1 VQGREGSGNLALMSA
16 PAADTGE
23 GAAGDLRRA
32 RLALATGSLAFVLGT
47 VNVTVTNVAFAD
59 IAASFPSASDAM
71 VGWIL
76 TGYALAFASTMLVGG
91 RLADRYGRLLI
102 FRIGLFGLLAS
113 SLIAGLAP
121 TIELLLI
128 ARAAQAIC
136 GALTVPSSLS
146 LVLAQFPPSKQASVV
161 GLWAAA
167 GMVASGLSPGLA
179 AIILEVGSWRW
190 LYLVLVPIA
199 GLGLIGSTRYM
210 SETFERDLSKPLD
223 LLGVGLGSGAVF
235 FVVLATLQ
243 GRSWGWGSTA
253 TVACFAL
260 GVALLPAFLFRSN
273 RHPEPLFDPKLFKIR
288 SYAVANI
295 AVSLSMV
302 GALTSWFL
310 WPYFLNGVWGYSKL
324 GIGLAFT
331 PSPIIS
337 GGVAVLGGRWADK
350 HGFRGML
357 TVAAVIAS
365 GGGFWLWAFLDE
377 DVEFWFAFFPAT
389 VFFGLGMGILASQ
402 LNSAALRDIPGQSI
416 ATANGVHQSLRYAI
430 GGIGVAVALAVL
442 GGTQDVAR
450 YDFLWLLL
458 GALQILVV
466 PVVWFGYPRGQK
478 GSEAAASVL
487 APAPVAASA
496 PPPEPALA
504 TSATAKRFEPGWDP
518 APDPRELLDSPR
530 AWIVTIGGSIANGVA
545 FGVLYTFGAFI
556 QAMGDELDADL
567 GPTALV
573 FGITMFLFFGTG
585 ALSGRWSDRY
595 GPSPL
600 IFVGGLLFCGGLVAT
615 SFVNAIWQ
623 GYLVYGIGAG
633 FGGGL
638 FSAPLFAVTASW
650 FVKHR
655 SLAQGVA
662 ATGPGIGT
670 LLLVPYAGY
679 LIDGLGW
686 RQSYRSLAVI
696 AGVAF
701 AVALLMVR
709 RPPVQAA
716 GDAGDHVRRVV
727 RTRQF
732 RLLTISGCCMSIAL
746 IGAFAFIIT
755 FAQAEGVSASGARWL
770 VSIVGASSII
780 GRIAIT
786 GMANRLGSVRLLQM
800 CLFTQPLAYL
810 VWLLAGG
817 NYGLLVVFAVILGI
831 SYGGFVALMG
841 DVTAHLFGLVGIG
854 AVLGLVYMASGV
866 GSLIGPSMAGFLAD
880 ASSGRTLPLATIL
893 AITIFGASVLSR
905 LGTGPVHWGDPAPRL
920 TAISTAQ
927 VHTAIA
933 IPEAASTNGHG
944 GDGHNGQNGLNGRV
958 GNGRVGN
965 GHGGNGVFIDLP
977 AEESPRD
984 GQPIV

>member
-1 VQGREGSGNLALMSA
+1 
-16 PAADTGE
+16 
-23 GAAGDLRRA
+23 
-32 RLALATGSLAFVLGT
+32 VLGT

-59 IAASFPSASDAM
+59 IARSFGSASDALL
-71 VGWIL
+71 GWIL

-91 RLADRYGRLLI
+91 RLADRYGRLLV
-102 FRIGLFGLLAS
+102 FRIGLFGLLTS
-113 SLIAGLAP
+113 SLLAGLAP
-121 TIELLLI
+121 TIELLLV
-128 ARAAQAIC
+128 ARAAQGIC

-161 GLWAAA
+161 GVWASA

-179 AIILEVGSWRW
+179 AIILELATWRW
-190 LYLVLVPIA
+190 IYLILVPIA

-210 SETFERDLSKPLD
+210 SETVERDLSKPLD
-223 LLGVGLGSGAVF
+223 LLGVGLGSGSVF
-235 FVVLATLQ
+235 LVVLATLQ
-243 GRSWGWGSTA
+243 GRSWGWGSSA
-253 TVACFAL
+253 TILCFGIGA
-260 GVALLPAFLFRSN
+260 ALLPVFLFRSS
-273 RHPEPLFDPKLFKIR
+273 RHPEPLFDPGLFRIR
-288 SYAVANI
+288 SFAISNV
-295 AVSLSMV
+295 AVSLSMI

-310 WPYFLNGVWGYSKL
+310 WPYYLDGVWNYSKL

-337 GGVAVLGGRWADK
+337 GGIAILAGRWADR

-357 TVAAVIAS
+357 TVSAIVAS

-377 DVEFWFAFFPAT
+377 NVEFWFAFFPAT
-389 VFFGLGMGILASQ
+389 VFFGLGLGILASQ
-402 LNSAALRDIPGQSI
+402 LNSAALRDIPEESI

-430 GGIGVAVALAVL
+430 GGMGIAVALAVL
-442 GGTQDVAR
+442 AGTHDISR
-450 YDFLWLLL
+450 YKLLWLLMGL
-458 GALQILVV
+458 LQLAVV
-466 PVVWFGYPRGQK
+466 PVVWLGYPRGKK
-478 GSEAAASVL
+478 GTEAAA
-487 APAPVAASA
+487 PAP
-496 PPPEPALA
+496 PLEPA
-504 TSATAKRFEPGWDP
+504 D
-518 APDPRELLDSPR
+518 LLDSPR
-530 AWIVTIGGSIANGVA
+530 AWVVTIGGSVANGVA

-556 QAMGDELDADL
+556 QAMGEELDADL
-567 GPTALV
+567 GPTAV
-573 FGITMFLFFGTG
+573 IFGITMFLFFGTG
-585 ALSGRWSDRY
+585 ALSGRWCDRY
-595 GPSPL
+595 GPAPL

-638 FSAPLFAVTASW
+638 FSAPLFAVTAAW

-686 RQSYRSLAVI
+686 RQSYRSLAII

-701 AVALLMVR
+701 AVALLLVR
-709 RPPVQAA
+709 RAPMQAT

-755 FAQAEGVSASGARWL
+755 FAQAEGVSASDARWL
-770 VSIVGASSII
+770 VSVVGASSIV

-786 GMANRLGSVRLLQM
+786 GMANRLGSVRLLQI
-800 CLFTQPLAYL
+800 CLFTQPIAYL

-817 NYGLLVVFAVILGI
+817 NYRLLLVFAVILGV

-880 ASSGRTLPLATIL
+880 ATSGRTIPLATIL
-893 AITIFGASVLSR
+893 VITVFGASVLSR
-905 LGTGPVHWGDPAPRL
+905 LGTAPVQWGDPTPRL
-920 TAISTAQ
+920 TALQRSSAS
-927 VHTAIA
+927 IA
-933 IPEAASTNGHG
+933 LPIPEAVSTNGHSS
-944 GDGHNGQNGLNGRV
+944 
-958 GNGRVGN
+958 N
-965 GHGGNGVFIDLP
+965 GHSGVP
-977 AEESPRD
+977 AGVLPRD
-984 GQPIV
+984 EQPIV